1 MGTFDDTKPDGP
13 LTPEQE
19 ERARQLTPA
28 DIKRIDDCLLSHT
41 PHQWGKVAR
50 VIGLTMR
57 EIYGEFPGL
66 PDVFYALRIK
76 HLAESG
82 AIEAAGNLNR
92 MRYSEIRLPDMKP
105 TDSQ

>member
-1 MGTFDDTKPDGP
+1 MAAFDDTEPDRP
-13 LTPEQE
+13 LTPEE
-19 ERARQLTPA
+19 EEQARQLSPA

-50 VIGLTMR
+50 VIGLTMQ
-57 EIYGEFPGL
+57 EIYKEFPGL

-82 AIEAAGNLNR
+82 TIEAAGNLNR
-92 MRYSEIRLPDMKP
+92 MRHSEIRLPDLKP
-105 TDSQ
+105 TDSE